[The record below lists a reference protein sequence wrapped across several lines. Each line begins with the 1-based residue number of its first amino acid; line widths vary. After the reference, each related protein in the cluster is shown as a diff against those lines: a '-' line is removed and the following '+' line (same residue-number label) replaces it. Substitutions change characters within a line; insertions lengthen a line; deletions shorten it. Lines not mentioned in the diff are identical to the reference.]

1 MDLEKNIAGVSSYLS
16 LSRPEYLEYCFDLDS
31 IHTFSSGPLLVFC
44 EIPLSNKS
52 KFFYDMM
59 ILQEVTIFGNETT
72 VQTLA
77 ILTI

>member
-1 MDLEKNIAGVSSYLS
+1 MDLEKKILQVFLPIYLC
-16 LSRPEYLEYCFDLDS
+16 PEYLEYCFDLES